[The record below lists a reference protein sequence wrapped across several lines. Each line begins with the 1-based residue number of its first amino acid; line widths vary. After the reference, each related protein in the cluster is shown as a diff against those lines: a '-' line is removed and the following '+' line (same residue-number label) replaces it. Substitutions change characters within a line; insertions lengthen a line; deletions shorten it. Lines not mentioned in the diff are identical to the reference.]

1 MGRDC
6 VLYPSICYL
15 VNTCGIWVK
24 FGNLSITEKLVFRS
38 YKNNIIHNVSFS
50 INGLVMENALVQRSK
65 IWEGWRSQTPHSK
78 RPTERNG
85 ERESDPPRGRAS
97 LESCGYF
104 CLVGTGWCEFMVIEE
119 VLTGR
124 QVARFTLTDLQAD
137 IPMWSCLL
145 IRRNAKVSV
154 EGWQEDK
161 QVRPRGMELKQNK
174 GQKPFLAIHL
184 IPTPKGKRALLV
196 CLGKN

>member
-1 MGRDC
+1 MLLCKGVRYERAEEARHLIPKGQQKGMGRGR
-6 VLYPSICYL
+6 VILPEEGPVWNPVVIFVWL
-15 VNTCGIWVK
+15 
-24 FGNLSITEKLVFRS
+24 
-38 YKNNIIHNVSFS
+38 
-50 INGLVMENALVQRSK
+50 AL
-65 IWEGWRSQTPHSK
+65 E
-78 RPTERNG
+78 
-85 ERESDPPRGRAS
+85 
-97 LESCGYF
+97 
-104 CLVGTGWCEFMVIEE
+104 WCEFMVIEE

-184 IPTPKGKRALLV
+184 ILTPKGKRALLV